1 MGDFDD
7 VCVVTHPLAPASEN
21 ATRTLLDI
29 ISEITHVSLV
39 TMGLPEDSS
48 LRDDHE
54 VVELTS
60 AGVGDSIP
68 VAAIRFLLNQLRMSW
83 VLTKRDE
90 STVLFFGAVSYL
102 LPILVARLV
111 GKTVILEPRGDVPLT
126 LRLQWET
133 RVPSVIANAL
143 AGIVWLLERIS
154 YRLAH
159 RIVTYTPAMAE
170 QLDLEVYEEKL
181 YPYGARYVDI
191 DRFRPQVPFEDR
203 EPVVGFLGR
212 LDEEKGIHELAAVAR
227 CLPDSL
233 TFRFI
238 GDGDLFDWLRSDLA
252 SEIEEGSVELTGWVD
267 HEDVPQELS
276 ELQLLIM
283 PSRPTEGLP
292 TVILESLACG
302 TPVYA
307 TPVSGVPD
315 VVREGETGFLMD
327 ELDPKRI
334 AAHVEDVYTN
344 GDLPEL
350 SENGRE
356 LIEQEYSLEAAID
369 RYKRILPATRG

>member
-29 ISEITHVSLV
+29 ISSITHVSLV

-68 VAAIRFLLNQLRMSW
+68 VAALRFLLNQLRMSW

-133 RVPSVIANAL
+133 RVPSAIANAL
-143 AGIVWLLERIS
+143 AGIVWLLERIG

-170 QLDLEVYEEKL
+170 QLDLETYEEKL

-212 LDEEKGIHELAAVAR
+212 LDEEKGIHELAAVAQ

-315 VVREGETGFLMD
+315 VVREGDTGFLMAD
-327 ELDPKRI
+327 LDPERI

-350 SENGRE
+350 SDNGRE
-356 LIEQEYSLEAAID
+356 LIEQKYSLEAAID